1 MAHSEMRQWPSWPPG
16 KWAHQVRGKTAQRG
30 SSGYLSF
37 TWLILAIALLS
48 GESHAQGVG
57 RDSQVAEYHSWLG
70 QVEQE
75 LRTLADSSVPA
86 SRWSERLRR
95 LPSSLPGL
103 DVGATPLPWRT
114 AWLNEGVASILLLPE
129 GETGQRRAEVLQ
141 LADQTARLRQMIW
154 VNPAREA
161 EDQIARARL
170 ERVLADPAYQRVPT
184 EEPDA
189 WRQLWGTLRLRL
201 AHLLDDL
208 LGEDWRGRVASDTL
222 SSDTPVEPSS
232 FPILQVLIG
241 LGVGATLLLSTRWLL
256 RARRDREQFGQS
268 GTEPGTREVLGEIL
282 ADGVHPDQ
290 LVEQAGRLAGEQ
302 DFRTAI
308 RLIYLATLIHLA
320 DLGMI
325 TLHPAIS
332 NRDYL
337 QSLRHEEEMASLFV
351 HLTVRF
357 EEAWYGNL
365 PTGQADFEDCRQ
377 SYTALAAAADLRRE
391 ESRP

>member
-1 MAHSEMRQWPSWPPG
+1 M
-16 KWAHQVRGKTAQRG
+16 
-30 SSGYLSF
+30 
-37 TWLILAIALLS
+37 TWLLLASALLC
-48 GESHAQGVG
+48 GESRAQGVG

-75 LRTLADSSVPA
+75 LRTLAGSSVPA
-86 SRWSERLRR
+86 SKRSERLRR
-95 LPSSLPGL
+95 LPSSLPGSY
-103 DVGATPLPWRT
+103 VGATPLPWRT
-114 AWLNEGVASILLLPE
+114 DWLSEGVASILLLPE

-154 VNPAREA
+154 INPAREA
-161 EDQIARARL
+161 EDQTARARL
-170 ERVLADPAYQRVPT
+170 ERVLADPAYQQVPT

-189 WRQLWGTLRLRL
+189 WRKLWGALRLRL

-208 LGEDWRGRVASDTL
+208 LGEDWRGRV
-222 SSDTPVEPSS
+222 SSNTMGTDPPVTSSS
-232 FPILQVLIG
+232 FPILRVLIG
-241 LGVGATLLLSTRWLL
+241 FGVGATLLFSMRRLL
-256 RARRDREQFGQS
+256 RARRSGKRFGQS
-268 GTEPGTREVLGEIL
+268 RAEPGTREVLGEIL
-282 ADGVHPDQ
+282 ADGVHPDE
-290 LVEQAGRLAGEQ
+290 LVGQADRLAGEE
-302 DFRTAI
+302 DFRSAI

-337 QSLRHEEEMASLFV
+337 QSLRHEEELASLFV
-351 HLTVRF
+351 DLTIRF

-365 PTGQADFEDCRQ
+365 PTGHAEYEDCRQ
-377 SYTALAAAADLRRE
+377 SYTTLAAAAGLRRE